1 MTTVGYAR
9 TSTADQETGL
19 ADQIQALGAAG
30 AERVYQER
38 VSAVDADRPELAKA
52 LDYVREGDVF
62 MVTRPDRLARS
73 TGDLLGIVDRL
84 TSRGI
89 RVRVLSIGGGAGGLD
104 TGDATSKLM
113 LTILGAVAEFE
124 RSLMKE
130 RQRAGIEKAKAE
142 GKYKGRKPTA
152 RAQADEV
159 LRRLE
164 AGESQRSVAS
174 ALGIGKGS
182 VDRIIKSRTTKPIK

>member
-1 MTTVGYAR
+1 MSIIAYAR
-9 TSTADQETGL
+9 TSTTYQEAGL
-19 ADQIQALGAAG
+19 ADQVQALKAAG
-30 AERVYQER
+30 AERVYQEQ

-62 MVTRPDRLARS
+62 IVTKPDRLARS
-73 TGDLLGIVDRL
+73 TADLLAIVDGL
-84 TSRGI
+84 TRRGV
-89 RVRVLSIGGGAGGLD
+89 RVRVLSMGTGAGGLD

-142 GKYKGRKPTA
+142 GKYRGRAPTA
-152 RAQADEV
+152 RAQAEEV
-159 LRRLE
+159 LRRLD
-164 AGESQRSVAS
+164 AGESQRAIA

-182 VDRIIKSRTTKPIK
+182 VDRIAKARTQGAA

>member
-1 MTTVGYAR
+1 MSIIAYAR
-9 TSTADQETGL
+9 TSTTDQEAGL
-19 ADQIQALGAAG
+19 ADQVQALRAAG
-30 AERVYQER
+30 AERIYREQ
-38 VSAVDADRPELAKA
+38 VSAVDVDRPELAKA

-62 MVTRPDRLARS
+62 IVTKPDRLARS
-73 TGDLLGIVDRL
+73 TADLLAIVDGL
-84 TSRGI
+84 TRRGV
-89 RVRVLSIGGGAGGLD
+89 RVRVLSMGTGAGGLD
-104 TGDATSKLM
+104 TSDATSKLM

-142 GKYKGRKPTA
+142 GKYRGRVPTA

-159 LRRLE
+159 IRRLD
-164 AGESQRSVAS
+164 AGESQRAIAA

-182 VDRIIKSRTTKPIK
+182 IDRIAKARTQGAV

>member
-1 MTTVGYAR
+1 MSIIGYAR
-9 TSTADQETGL
+9 TSTTYQEAGL
-19 ADQIQALGAAG
+19 EDQIIALQAAG
-30 AERVYQER
+30 AERVYREQ

-73 TGDLLGIVDRL
+73 TADLLAIVDGL
-84 TSRGI
+84 TGRGV
-89 RVRVLSIGGGAGGLD
+89 RVRILSMGTGAGGLD

-113 LTILGAVAEFE
+113 LTILAAVAEFE

-130 RQRAGIEKAKAE
+130 RQRVGIEKAKAE
-142 GKYKGRKPTA
+142 GRYKGRAPTA
-152 RAQADEV
+152 RTKADEV
-159 LRRLE
+159 LRRLD
-164 AGESQRSVAS
+164 AGESQRVIAV

-182 VDRIIKSRTTKPIK
+182 IDRIAKAHKSRST